1 MLRKSLAAVIAML
14 TLFIAAGPSSAQQL
28 ETVTVFA
35 AASTTNAM
43 TDIANAY
50 EAAGRAKVVCS
61 FASSSTLAKQ
71 IANGAPVHV
80 FLSANTEWM
89 DYLAQKKLLAEGS
102 RIDLLGNQLVLI
114 APADSTIQGEVKPG
128 FPLVEWLAGG
138 RLAMGDPDHVPVGVY
153 AKEAL
158 TSLGAWSQL
167 GPDKLAL
174 ASNVRAALALVERG
188 EAPLGVVY
196 ATDAAISDKVRVVAA
211 FPTDSH
217 KPVAYPLALVA
228 GRDTVAAKGF
238 YEYLRSEAAAE
249 VFKKYG
255 FVMR

>member
-1 MLRKSLAAVIAML
+1 MLRAKVAALIAGL
-14 TLFIAAGPSSAQQL
+14 TLLLAAGPGAAQQL

-50 EAAGRAKVVCS
+50 EAAGKAKVVCS

-80 FLSANTEWM
+80 FLSANPAWM
-89 DYLAQKKLLAEGS
+89 NYLAQKKLLAEGS

-114 APADSTIQGEVKPG
+114 APVASTIQGEVKPG
-128 FPLVEWLAGG
+128 FPLTEWLAGG
-138 RLAMGDPDHVPVGVY
+138 RLAMGDPDHVPVGIY
-153 AKEAL
+153 AREAL
-158 TSLGAWSQL
+158 TNLGVWPQL
-167 GPDKLAL
+167 GPDNLAL
-174 ASNVRAALALVERG
+174 AANVRAALALVERD

-211 FPTDSH
+211 FPADSH
-217 KPVAYPLALVA
+217 KPVVYPVALIA

-238 YEYLRSEAAAE
+238 AEFLRSEAAAE

-255 FVMR
+255 FVVK